1 MTDHIDT
8 SPEAVERLLDGVTP
22 GPWDYIVRPSG
33 NMLVLVR
40 DANGNPKRHI
50 AEMSWSADERGES
63 DARFIAAA
71 RQLVPALSAERD
83 RRTAE
88 NAAMVAILKEAE
100 RMCIEGYPVSA
111 FNVARAA
118 LAASQPRKTDT
129 NGG

>member
-8 SPEAVERLLDGVTP
+8 SPEAVERLAQFAESANP
-22 GPWDYIVRPSG
+22 P
-33 NMLVLVR
+33 
-40 DANGNPKRHI
+40 DAS
-50 AEMSWSADERGES
+50 EC
-63 DARFIAAA
+63 AAHL
-71 RQLVPALSAERD
+71 RALSTERD
-83 RRTAE
+83 YLTAE